1 MRARDSATQAAAE
14 RDRVRHDDRRDPTQ
28 SGTADANGEHP
39 AMTDAAAAL
48 LPFGTKVLR
57 EAGAPPL
64 PSRIQA
70 LNAAWRVCGRVFTVA
85 LAGGNNI
92 WLHRALYAAGPGDVL
107 VVSTDSPRE
116 YGYWGDTLTHAAL
129 ERELGGL
136 VIDGA
141 VRDSAELCQLG
152 FPIFSRG
159 RCLRGAGKEDSTGS
173 LRGPVALGSAIVS
186 TGDLVVGDED
196 GVVFTAPDEVATLVR
211 RAATVSRT

>member
-1 MRARDSATQAAAE
+1 
-14 RDRVRHDDRRDPTQ
+14 
-28 SGTADANGEHP
+28 
-39 AMTDAAAAL
+39 MTSPAAAL
-48 LPFGTKVLR
+48 LPFGTKILR
-57 EAGAPPL
+57 EAGALPL
-64 PSRIQA
+64 PSRVQA
-70 LNAAWRVCGRVFTVA
+70 LNAAWRVSGRAFTVA

-92 WLHRALYAAGPGDVL
+92 WLHRALYAAEPGDVL

-141 VRDSAELCQLG
+141 VRDSADLCQLG

-159 RCLRGAGKEDSTGS
+159 RCLRGAGKDASTGG
-173 LRGPVALGSAIVS
+173 LRAPVTVGSAIVS

-196 GVVFTAPDEVATLVR
+196 GVVFTAPGEVADLVR
-211 RAATVSRT
+211 RADAAARA